1 MLEYIPKLCLYEY
14 WYLDNIL
21 TININISLQMQD
33 KSKIW
38 FSKKAFIS
46 IFLNIVDKQFCRY
59 GFFHYIEHLYCGKDY
74 FCSQI

>member
-59 GFFHYIEHLYCGKDY
+59 GFSLYRTPLLR
-74 FCSQI
+74 